1 MVVIKT
7 DIFLKDLRMF
17 IGGYFYSL
25 FHFIGNSLVCHPEF
39 DYDTHWPL
47 AVYGTNVNI
56 PCPRNGK
63 GKALHVSD

>member
-1 MVVIKT
+1 
-7 DIFLKDLRMF
+7 MF